1 MLNWDINLRSKNI
14 FKMSI
19 ILKENLSEIL
29 NEIQKACISISDEI
43 RYSDSLDLSEI
54 EGKHNDS
61 GDNVK
66 KLDLIANNIL
76 KYKLMKCRHI
86 RTIGSEEEN
95 YLIPTGF
102 IQGKYLLCFD
112 PLDGSS
118 NISVNI
124 TTGTIFAVYEYI
136 NDEIQSGRNLV
147 MAGYCLYGGSTQLVV
162 ARNTVD
168 IYSLGKDG
176 FKKTHE
182 DWKIPVQ
189 GKYYSINESNKHI
202 FIDEKYNQIIET
214 LIKKKYSSRWVG
226 SMVADGHRTL
236 IKGGL
241 FSYPGNKNNPEGK
254 IRLLYEAYPFAY
266 IFEIAGGESSNG
278 EVNILDVPF
287 PNEIH
292 QKTPIILSSKTEFDI

>member
-1 MLNWDINLRSKNI
+1 MGD
-14 FKMSI
+14 
-19 ILKENLSEIL
+19 ILKEILSEI
-29 NEIQKACISISDEI
+29 QQACISISHEI
-43 RYSDSLDLSEI
+43 RYSDSLNLSEV
-54 EGKHNDS
+54 EGKYNHS

-76 KYKLMKCRHI
+76 KYRLMKCKHVRM
-86 RTIGSEEEN
+86 IGSEEE
-95 YLIPTGF
+95 LHLVPTGF
-102 IQGKYLLCFD
+102 VQGKYLVCFD

-136 NDEIQSGRNLV
+136 DEEIKDGRNLV

-162 ARNTVD
+162 AQNTVN
-168 IYSLGKDG
+168 IYSLEKDG
-176 FKKTHE
+176 FQKTH
-182 DWKIPVQ
+182 DNWKIPVQ
-189 GKYYSINESNKHI
+189 GKYYSVNESNKHI
-202 FIDEKYNQIIET
+202 FIDKKYSQMIDK

-236 IKGGL
+236 IKGGF
-241 FSYPGNKNNPEGK
+241 FSYPGNKNNPQGK

-278 EVNILDVPF
+278 EINILDISF
-287 PNEIH
+287 PTEIH
-292 QKTPIILSSKTEFDI
+292 QKTPIVLSSKTEFDI

>member
-1 MLNWDINLRSKNI
+1 MLNWDINLRFKFL
-14 FKMSI
+14 FKMND
-19 ILKENLSEIL
+19 ILKEIL
-29 NEIQKACISISDEI
+29 NEIQQACISISHEI
-43 RYSDSLDLSEI
+43 RYSDSLDLSEV
-54 EGKHNDS
+54 EGKCNNS

-66 KLDLIANNIL
+66 KLDLISNDIL
-76 KYKLMKCRHI
+76 KRRLVKCKHVRM
-86 RTIGSEEEN
+86 IGSEEEN
-95 YLIPTGF
+95 YLIPGSGF
-102 IQGKYLLCFD
+102 LNGKYFVCFD

-136 NDEIQSGRNLV
+136 NDNIQSGRNLV

-162 ARNTVD
+162 AQNTVD
-168 IYSLGKDG
+168 IYSLEKTG

-182 DWKIPVQ
+182 DWKIPTQ
-189 GKYYSINESNKHI
+189 GQYYSVNESNKHI
-202 FIDEKYNQIIET
+202 FLDKKYNQIIET

-236 IKGGL
+236 IKGGF

-278 EVNILDVPF
+278 KINILDIPF
-287 PNEIH
+287 PEKIH
-292 QKTPIILSSKTEFDI
+292 QKTPIILSSKMEFEL

>member
-1 MLNWDINLRSKNI
+1 
-14 FKMSI
+14 MSI
-19 ILKENLSEIL
+19 ILKENLSENLKENLSENLNEIL
-29 NEIQKACISISDEI
+29 NEIQQACISISNEI

-54 EGKHNDS
+54 EGKHNNS

-102 IQGKYLLCFD
+102 VGGKYLLCFD

-136 NDEIQSGRNLV
+136 DDEIQSGRNLV

-176 FKKTHE
+176 FKKTHR

-236 IKGGL
+236 IKGGF
-241 FSYPGNKNNPEGK
+241 FSYPGNKNNPDGK

-266 IFEIAGGESSNG
+266 IFEISGGESSNG

-292 QKTPIILSSKTEFDI
+292 QKTPIILSSRNEFDL